1 MYEKVKKEIQGIC
14 KELLKEGLVAGT
26 AGNVSAR
33 VDNHVAITYSQK
45 HYDQMKSED
54 VMILDMDG
62 NVVEGD
68 MNPSSETPTHLEVY
82 RNRKDVNAVI
92 HTHSIY
98 ATAMAILHKPLPPV
112 IDEVTARLG
121 GEIRVSKY
129 AQPGSSDLGRA
140 VVEGLEMRSAVLIAN
155 HGALCCDRTLR
166 DAFDDAVL
174 LERACKIYMHA
185 IPHGEPVPIPEDVLE
200 SESDIWRIM
209 KGV

>member
-14 KELLKEGLVAGT
+14 RELLKEGLVAGT

-33 VDNHVAITYSQK
+33 VDDHVAITFSQK
-45 HYDQMKSED
+45 HYDVMKPED
-54 VMILDMDG
+54 VMVLDIKG

-68 MNPSSETPTHLEVY
+68 MNPSSETPTHLEIY
-82 RNRKDVNAVI
+82 RQRKDVDAVI

-98 ATAMAILHKPLPPV
+98 ATALAVLRKPLPPV
-112 IDEVTARLG
+112 IDELTARLG
-121 GEIRVSKY
+121 GEIRVSEY
-129 AQPGSSDLGRA
+129 GQPGSSAMAKA
-140 VVEGLEMRSAVLIAN
+140 VVAGLEMRSAVLIAN

-174 LERACKIYMHA
+174 LERACKIYLHA
-185 IPHGEPVPIPEDVLE
+185 ISHGEPVPIPEDVLE